1 MIDDFTQYNRERLKL
16 LKRAK
21 LKQLESQLQLQ
32 KKKGYDNKTI
42 HQTMK
47 DISHVKSE
55 IQNLQK

>member
-21 LKQLESQLQLQ
+21 LKQLESQLQYQ
-32 KKKGYDNKTI
+32 KKQGYDSKTI

-47 DISHVKSE
+47 DISYVKSE
-55 IQNLQK
+55 IQNLK